1 MDYYELDDSTEIQN
15 LESNITNCVICQ
27 ENSTVMKLTH
37 TCGNWYIHDECLSDW
52 FTLHPNECFICREKY
67 TNTDSKLITNIG
79 ADLSY
84 ILVKNDNAENKLS
97 KLYYCYYSIPF
108 LCLFLGINLTILF
121 IMTLYRNINNYI

>member
-52 FTLHPNECFICREKY
+52 FKLHPNECFICREKY
-67 TNTDSKLITNIG
+67 TNTNSKLITNIG

-84 ILVKNDNAENKLS
+84 ILVKNYNKNKLS
-97 KLYYCYYSIPF
+97 KKDYCCCSIPF
-108 LCLFLGINLTILF
+108 LCLFLGVNITIVFVITFYKNIINDI
-121 IMTLYRNINNYI
+121 